1 MYINKSKKI
10 VIKVGSSILI
20 DKKGKPKKIWLQK
33 FVQDIN
39 FLIKKKKQVVIVSSG
54 AIALGCEYLGIP
66 KKNLKIDRSQA
77 VASIGQIELM
87 DFYKKIFERSG
98 IKISQILLTLD
109 DTEQRRRSINAKR
122 TIDNLFAMG
131 IVPIV
136 NENDTTATTEIKYG
150 DNDRLASRVA
160 QIISADCLILL
171 SDVDG
176 LYTDNPKKNKKTKL
190 IKNVEEIDENIIKYA
205 RKTENIYGS
214 GGMKTKI
221 EAAKICQLAGCYM
234 AIASGKYNNPIK
246 KIIKNQKCT
255 WFIPKVTKLDAR
267 KQWIVGSIAPKGEVI
282 IDAGA
287 LNAIS
292 NGKSLL
298 PAGVKKINGIFEKGD
313 HILIKDQNNVECGRG
328 LASFSSFEIDKIK
341 GSHSSEIKNILG
353 YSSREEVIHKD
364 DLVKV

>member
-1 MYINKSKKI
+1 MDFSKFKKI
-10 VIKVGSSILI
+10 VIKIGSSILV
-20 DKKGKPKKIWLQK
+20 DKKGRPKKVWLK
-33 FVQDIN
+33 EFAKDIK
-39 FLIKKKKQVVIVSSG
+39 LLMKKKKQIVIVSSG
-54 AIALGCEYLGIP
+54 AIALGCEYLQIN
-66 KKNLKIDRSQA
+66 KKGLKIDKSQA

-87 DFYKKIFERSG
+87 DFYKKTFDKNK

-122 TIDNLFAMG
+122 TIDNLLAME

-150 DNDRLASRVA
+150 DNDRLAARVS
-160 QIISADCLILL
+160 QIIGADCLILL

-176 LYTDNPKKNKKTKL
+176 LYVDNPKKNKKAKL
-190 IKNVEEIDENIIKYA
+190 IKTVEEIDENIKRYA
-205 RKTENIYGS
+205 TKAENLYGS

-234 AIASGKYNNPIK
+234 AIANGYHINPIK
-246 KIIKNQKCT
+246 KVFKNQKCT
-255 WFIPKVTKLDAR
+255 WFLPKITKLDAR
-267 KQWIVGSIAPKGEVI
+267 KQWIIGSIAPKGEVI
-282 IDAGA
+282 IDHGA
-287 LNAIS
+287 IRAIS

-298 PAGVKKINGIFEKGD
+298 PAGVKKISGIFEKGD
-313 HILIKDQNNVECGRG
+313 HILVKDQNNVECARG
-328 LASFSSFEIDKIK
+328 LASFSSFEIEKIK

-353 YSSREEVIHKD
+353 YSSREEIIHKD

>member
-10 VIKVGSSILI
+10 VIKIGSSILI
-20 DKKGKPKKIWLQK
+20 DKNGKLKKKWLEG
-33 FVQDIN
+33 FVKDIN
-39 FLIKKKKQVVIVSSG
+39 SLINKKKQIVIVSSG
-54 AIALGCEYLGIP
+54 AIALGCEYLGIN
-66 KKNLKIDRSQA
+66 KKGLKIDKSQA
-77 VASIGQIELM
+77 IASIGQIELM
-87 DFYKKIFERSG
+87 DFYKKTFDKRK

-122 TIDNLFAMG
+122 TIDNLLHMG

-150 DNDRLASRVA
+150 DNDRLASRVS
-160 QIISADCLILL
+160 QIIGADCLILL

-176 LYTDNPKKNKKTKL
+176 LYTENPKKNKKTKL
-190 IKNVEEIDENIIKYA
+190 IKVVKEIDENIKKYA
-205 RKTENIYGS
+205 SKAENHYGS

-221 EAAKICQLAGCYM
+221 DAAKICQLAGCYM
-234 AIASGKYNNPIK
+234 AIANGNYNNPIK
-246 KIIKNQKCT
+246 RMIKNEDCT
-255 WFIPKVTKLDAR
+255 WFIPKISKLDAR
-267 KQWIVGSIAPKGEVI
+267 KKWIIGSIAPKGEVI
-282 IDAGA
+282 IDFGA
-287 LNAIS
+287 VKAIN

-313 HILIKDQNNVECGRG
+313 HILVKDQKNIERARG
-328 LASFSSFEIDKIK
+328 LASFSSKEIEKIK

-353 YSSREEVIHKD
+353 YSSREEIIHKD